1 MLMYYQPVFE
11 FGNVYTI
18 DSIRLS
24 LSFLSPKAVNNVDVL
39 PAGF

>member
-24 LSFLSPKAVNNVDVL
+24 LSFLSPKAVNKFFD
-39 PAGF
+39 